1 MMTSAR
7 VRCPQAGRAL
17 KLALAAS
24 VAALIAACGGGGGD
38 SAQTSAAPA
47 TPAVTASPTAFSGPI
62 TGFGS
67 IFVNGVRIDNSSART
82 TLDDDNPN
90 AGADDL
96 RLGMVVE
103 VQGER
108 DSSGT
113 TGRATA
119 IASRSFVQG
128 PVASV
133 NAAGGSLV
141 VLGITVTVS
150 PSTVFDGRNSFGSL
164 NDLAAGDIVEVH
176 GLPDADGTHVKA
188 TRLERKSPGTEIRL
202 TGVARNV
209 ASGSFTIN
217 GVTVQYTPSVL
228 DNLPSGLANGAVVR
242 VKGTQTGPAAITATR
257 VRGTT
262 LVPLVVQGQR
272 AEVEGVATAVRSA
285 TDFDLSGLR
294 VTVPA
299 TATVRGTPV
308 VGARIE
314 VKGAISN
321 GVLVA
326 TSVNVE
332 DERQQENEANELHAN
347 VASID
352 RSAQTFTV
360 NVGGLRVQ
368 WNSAT
373 VFENATLP
381 RGADDL
387 AVGMRLEIKG
397 RTSGNVIIASRIKRD
412 N

>member
-1 MMTSAR
+1 MKTNATI
-7 VRCPQAGRAL
+7 RCPQAGRAW
-17 KLALAAS
+17 KWAVASSAA
-24 VAALIAACGGGGGD
+24 VLMMACGGGGGD
-38 SAQTSAAPA
+38 STTTT
-47 TPAVTASPTAFSGPI
+47 TPASTTTPTAFSGPI

-67 IFVNGVRIDNSSART
+67 IFVNGVRIDNSAART

-108 DSSGT
+108 DNNGT

-133 NAAGGSLV
+133 NAAGGSFV
-141 VLGITVTVS
+141 VLGINVTVS
-150 PSTVFDGRNSFGSL
+150 PSTVFDGQNSFRSL
-164 NDLAAGDIVEVH
+164 TDLAANDIVEVH
-176 GLPDADGTHVKA
+176 GLPDANGTNVKA
-188 TRLERKSPGTEIRL
+188 TRVERKSPGTEIRL
-202 TGVARNV
+202 TGIARNV
-209 ASGSFTIN
+209 ASSTFTIN

-228 DNLPSGLANGAVVR
+228 ANLPSGLANGAVVR
-242 VKGTQTGPAAITATR
+242 VKGTQTGPTAITATR

-262 LVPLVVQGQR
+262 LVPQVAQGQG

-294 VTVPA
+294 VTVPS

-314 VKGAISN
+314 VKGTITN

-332 DERQQENEANELHAN
+332 DERQQENEANEIHAN
-347 VASID
+347 IVSID
-352 RSAQTFTV
+352 RSTSTFTV
-360 NVGGLRVQ
+360 NAGALRVQ

-373 VFENATLP
+373 VFDNATLP

-387 AVGMRLEIKG
+387 VVGMRLEVKG
-397 RTSGNVIIASRIKRD
+397 RTSGNLIIASRIKRD